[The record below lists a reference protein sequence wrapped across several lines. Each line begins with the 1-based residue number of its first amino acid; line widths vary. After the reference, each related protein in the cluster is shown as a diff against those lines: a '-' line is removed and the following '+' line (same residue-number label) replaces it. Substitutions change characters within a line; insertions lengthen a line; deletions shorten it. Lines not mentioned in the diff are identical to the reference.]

1 MEFTGYH
8 GTGISAIRS
17 ISKYGLNPSKSGWLG
32 GGIYLYEND
41 YDMAYK
47 WAKSRNK
54 NVAVYECL
62 INIEDDKLFDV
73 SCPTSDDCKIFH
85 RTRLKII
92 EKAQETGVLLEERA
106 RVFDAKVFNLLYERF
121 KFELIKANTV
131 SIFPD
136 KDFRTFTRIP
146 NGTELCLKDS
156 SKIKE
161 MTINTGKE

>member
-8 GTGISAIRS
+8 GTGIRAVRA
-17 ISKYGLNPSKSGWLG
+17 ISKYGLKPSKSDWLG

-41 YDMAYK
+41 YEMAYK

-62 INIEDDKLFDV
+62 IDIEDDKLFDV
-73 SCPTSDDCKIFH
+73 SCPTGNDCKIFH
-85 RTRLKII
+85 KTRLKII
-92 EKAQETGVLLEERA
+92 EKAQETGVLLEEGV
-106 RVFDAKVFNLLYERF
+106 RVFDEKVFNLLYERF
-121 KFELIKANTV
+121 KFDLIKANMV

-136 KDFRTFTRIP
+136 KGFRTFTRIS

-156 SKIKE
+156 NRIKE
-161 MTINTGKE
+161 MIINTGKE